1 MTVTAATTC
10 DDVLPI
16 STYYHFE
23 QFEMTTV
30 QRFKSFESDEEISE
44 FSEIDKFSDKCMDS
58 SVEED
63 ESNDEVG
70 SGEEYCPAEEQ
81 SWTESKAA
89 SSGVKSQMVTGYG
102 FEETL
107 ERSDSESSSSALLSN
122 KVSIITQVHATAFHN
137 YICITHIILDPLC
150 GRKNL

>member
-1 MTVTAATTC
+1 MTMTAATTC

-16 STYYHFE
+16 STYPSE
-23 QFEMTTV
+23 QFEMATV

-44 FSEIDKFSDKCMDS
+44 FSDFDEFSDKCMDS
-58 SVEED
+58 SVED

-70 SGEEYCPAEEQ
+70 SSEEYCPAEEQ
-81 SWTESKAA
+81 SWTEPKAA

-107 ERSDSESSSSALLSN
+107 ERSDSETSSSALLSN

-137 YICITHIILDPLC
+137 YIIIMYQADHS
-150 GRKNL
+150 